1 MLWHFGHQFHPKLW
15 LQLEGWDLELA
26 AQPKWGPAMQA
37 NQAPAVFAV
46 ERYRREVEYESPPL
60 SIALNSDIIDRAAQ
74 ALFEFVFSSCGRL
87 DGKQQWATCE
97 ESTKEGF
104 RGEAAAVIVA
114 AWPFLFR

>member
-1 MLWHFGHQFHPKLW
+1 MQSNQVQTISVFERHWRELEDAPVPVQHPRPIVL
-15 LQLEGWDLELA
+15 D
-26 AQPKWGPAMQA
+26 
-37 NQAPAVFAV
+37 
-46 ERYRREVEYESPPL
+46 
-60 SIALNSDIIDRAAQ
+60 SDIIERAAQ